1 LERPFEGDEVFE
13 VVKALNGDKVPDPDG
28 FNLMIMVWDCFDFN
42 DNGLDLICVG
52 LDLAQNKR

>member
-1 LERPFEGDEVFE
+1 
-13 VVKALNGDKVPDPDG
+13 VKALNGDKVPDPDG